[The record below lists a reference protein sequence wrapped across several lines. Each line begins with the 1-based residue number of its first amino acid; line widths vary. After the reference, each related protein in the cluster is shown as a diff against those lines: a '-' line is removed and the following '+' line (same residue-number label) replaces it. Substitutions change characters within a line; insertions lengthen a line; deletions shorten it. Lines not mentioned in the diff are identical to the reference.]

1 MVTRQQRLDDFDS
14 AGEPQ
19 RTNRWNC
26 FAKITMA
33 LTCFLFP
40 VGGLMAYGAALGPT
54 IRLMPMSL
62 GGEGNR
68 PG

>member
-1 MVTRQQRLDDFDS
+1 
-14 AGEPQ
+14 
-19 RTNRWNC
+19 
-26 FAKITMA
+26 MA

-40 VGGLMAYGAALGPT
+40 VGGLMAYGAALGP
-54 IRLMPMSL
+54 IFRLMPMSL